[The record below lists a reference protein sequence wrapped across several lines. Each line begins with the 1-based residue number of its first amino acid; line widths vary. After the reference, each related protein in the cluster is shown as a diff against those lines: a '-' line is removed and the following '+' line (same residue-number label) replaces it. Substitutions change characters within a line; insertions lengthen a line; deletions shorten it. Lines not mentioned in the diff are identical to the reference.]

1 MIVASRKPLA
11 YYEMSFSLDLD
22 VDTAKV
28 VVAHSTIGRRSRY
41 LSHGPKR
48 TLQEV
53 AKPLQ
58 SLPDVHLWHT
68 AKHRM
73 TKFHSQLCC

>member
-41 LSHGPKR
+41 QSHGPKR